1 MTLTEKV
8 ASEAARKRFKAAM
21 QGPARRSGRQHKVS
35 RAQTHDR
42 PTLDSLCKTRR
53 MYKNVRS
60 CLVTVVVLLCL
71 IQPAVPVVWAHQQP
85 QRERRATP
93 TASPTPTPIPSPTPF
108 ASPSPSPSASPTPT
122 PAVKTATPTATLAEL
137 QSRISEILRKP
148 QLAPAMIGIK
158 VASVETGKVL
168 FEENAH
174 KLLRPA
180 SNMKLYTV
188 AAAID
193 RLSPDY
199 RFVTSVYA
207 PASPNA
213 AGVIKGDLTL
223 YGRGDPSI
231 AARFNNGDYFKG
243 INDLAARIVAAGVK
257 RVEGDLVGD
266 ETYFIGPPYGAG
278 WEWEDLQ
285 WWYGAEVTSLTAND
299 NALDIS
305 IKPGPQVGSPAV
317 VTTGPPDPLLN
328 IINRVK
334 TAPKGTRRDLSAYR
348 GLASDEVE
356 ISGTIA
362 VDDPGYS
369 GGLGISR
376 PALLFAYLLRAA
388 LTQQG
393 VLISGKTRTT
403 GPLISPASVINTPAV
418 SGLVEV
424 ASLQSPPL
432 SLIAAQTLKPSQ
444 NLYTELLLRTLG
456 KVAAPAT
463 PPPGVDDTS
472 ESLGLGVLR
481 TFLQEAGVNPSS
493 LALSDGSGLSRNDM
507 ITAEATLQLLTYMRK
522 HRYAIAFRDA
532 LPIAGVDG
540 TLRNRMKGTVA
551 ENNLRA
557 KTGTLSSASS
567 LSGFVTT
574 AAGEELV
581 FSIMVNNYPRN
592 TSPVSVCID
601 PIAVLLASF
610 TGRS

>member
-1 MTLTEKV
+1 
-8 ASEAARKRFKAAM
+8 
-21 QGPARRSGRQHKVS
+21 
-35 RAQTHDR
+35 
-42 PTLDSLCKTRR
+42 
-53 MYKNVRS
+53 
-60 CLVTVVVLLCL
+60 
-71 IQPAVPVVWAHQQP
+71 
-85 QRERRATP
+85 
-93 TASPTPTPIPSPTPF
+93 
-108 ASPSPSPSASPTPT
+108 
-122 PAVKTATPTATLAEL
+122 L

-158 VASVETGKVL
+158 VASLETGRVL

-180 SNMKLYTV
+180 SNMKIYTV
-188 AAAID
+188 AAALD

-199 RFVTSVYA
+199 RFTTSVYA
-207 PASPNA
+207 AAKPDA
-213 AGVIKGDLTL
+213 AGIVKGDLTL

-243 INDLAARIVAAGVK
+243 INDLAARIVASGVK
-257 RVEGDLVGD
+257 RVEGDLIGD
-266 ETYFIGPPYGAG
+266 ESYFIGPPYGAG

-356 ISGTIA
+356 LSGTIA
-362 VDDPGYS
+362 VDDRGYS

-376 PALLFAYLLRAA
+376 PALLFAYLLRASLA
-388 LTQQG
+388 QQG
-393 VLISGKTRTT
+393 VIITGKTRTT
-403 GPLISPASVINTPAV
+403 GPLISTASVINTPPV
-418 SGLVEV
+418 SSLVEV

-432 SLIAAQTLKPSQ
+432 SLIAAQTMKPSQ

-456 KVAAPAT
+456 KVAPLAT
-463 PPPGVDDTS
+463 TPPGVDDTS
-472 ESLGLGVLR
+472 ESMGIKVLR
-481 TFLQEAGVNPSS
+481 TFLSEAGVNPTS

-507 ITAEATLQLLTYMRK
+507 ITPEATLQLLTYMRK
-522 HRYAIAFRDA
+522 HRYATAFRDS

-551 ENNLRA
+551 ENNVRA

-581 FSIMVNNYPRN
+581 FSIMVNNYPRDA
-592 TSPVSVCID
+592 SPVSACID